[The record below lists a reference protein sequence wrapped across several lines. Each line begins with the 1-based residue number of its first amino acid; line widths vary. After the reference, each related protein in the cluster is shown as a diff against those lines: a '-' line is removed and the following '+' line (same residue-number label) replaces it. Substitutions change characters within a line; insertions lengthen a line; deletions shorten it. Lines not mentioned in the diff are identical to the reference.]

1 MKKYSV
7 TNICDCFGCGLCASV
22 CPKRAINLNLNDD
35 GFYNPYVDSTL
46 CVECGICIDICSFSH
61 NGLSRPLTPLYSY
74 GAWSN
79 DSELRQKCS
88 SGGVAYE
95 LSRYLLNNGYKV
107 CAVRYNIHDERAEHY
122 IASTEEELQCSAG
135 SKYIQSYTVEAF
147 RQINRNDKYLI
158 TGTPCQIDSFR
169 RYIRKFRIEDNFIL
183 MDFFCHSVPSLLAW
197 RKYLKI
203 TEKRTGKLEN
213 VSWRNKLT
221 GWHDSWLMHLEG
233 NKGSVKSWFSKGDLF
248 YKLFLGDYC
257 CNPACIKNCKFKYD
271 RSSADIRIGD
281 FWGNTY
287 KNDESGVSSVVA
299 FTEQGDELIKSL
311 DCVVVEYPFKI
322 VAEGQMKKNAG
333 KAYTSSFIMRALK
346 DQNTDE
352 DTFRFICKVEGI
364 LRLPHR
370 LLNKLSRALCRR
382 K

>member
-7 TNICDCFGCGLCASV
+7 TNICNCFGCGLCASV

-35 GFYNPYVDSTL
+35 GFYRPYVDSTL
-46 CVECGICIDICSFSH
+46 CVECGICVDVCSFSN
-61 NGLSRPLTPLYSY
+61 NGLSQSLTPLHSY

-79 DSELRQKCS
+79 NSEARKRCS

-95 LSRYLLNNGYKV
+95 LGRYLLNNGFKV
-107 CAVRYNIHDERAEHY
+107 CGVRYNVRDERAEHY
-122 IASTEEELQCSAG
+122 LASNEEELSYSIG
-135 SKYIQSYTVEAF
+135 SKYIQSYSIDAF
-147 RQINRNDKYLI
+147 RQINKNEKYLI

-183 MDFFCHSVPSLLAW
+183 MDFFCHSVPSMLAW
-197 RKYLKI
+197 QKYLKI
-203 TEKRTGKLEN
+203 TEKRIGKLEN

-221 GWHDSWLMHLEG
+221 GWHDSWLMRLEG
-233 NKGSVKSWFSKGDLF
+233 NNGKVNSWFSKGDLF

-257 CNPACIKNCKFKYD
+257 CNPACVKNCKFKYD

-287 KNDESGVSSVVA
+287 KDDEKGVSSVVA
-299 FTEQGDELIKSL
+299 FTDKGDEVIKSL
-311 DCVVVEYPFKI
+311 DCLLIEYPFEI

-333 KAYTSSFIMRALK
+333 RAYTSSLIMRALK
-346 DQNTDE
+346 DESTCE
-352 DTFRFICKVEGI
+352 DTFRFLFKIEGI